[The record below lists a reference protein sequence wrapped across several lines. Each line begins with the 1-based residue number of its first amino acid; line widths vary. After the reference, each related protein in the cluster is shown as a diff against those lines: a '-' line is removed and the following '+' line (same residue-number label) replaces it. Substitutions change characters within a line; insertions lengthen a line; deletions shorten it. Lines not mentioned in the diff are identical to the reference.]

1 MYEEQLKD
9 MATLLRY
16 AIKGEEMGVLFYGLL
31 AERAN
36 NPEAKKRLEHLRD
49 DEKRHKAML
58 MNVFKKHVEGE
69 LGDLPE
75 RGLDALATVF
85 EQGQLKELKS
95 EVEYINLAIDA
106 ELVATKF
113 YKEGMNSIDD
123 KEFKDILY
131 QLAEEENSH
140 YEILMAEREALA
152 GNYYWFS
159 TDGTAPMED

>member
-1 MYEEQLKD
+1 MFEEQLKD
-9 MATLLRY
+9 TATMLRY
-16 AIKGEEMGVLFYGLL
+16 AIKGEEMGVMFYDAL
-31 AERAN
+31 AERSG

-49 DEKRHKAML
+49 DEKRHKATL
-58 MNVFKKHVEGE
+58 MGIFKKHIGGD

-85 EQGQLKELKS
+85 EKGQLKDLKS

-106 ELVATKF
+106 ELVTTKF
-113 YKEGMNSIDD
+113 YKEGMNVVDD

-159 TDGTAPMED
+159 TDDTAPMED